1 MTTDTNSTEAPY
13 AWLQDRYPLAFPRER
28 GAVRPL
34 KVDLLAAH
42 PELTQQAVKKMLAI
56 WCGRPTYQKAL
67 MRGGPRVDLHGNP
80 AGEVTPEQMA
90 HAQER
95 LKVLSERAK
104 ERKAAARK
112 PVAARTAATH
122 GYPPS
127 SSTRAHAPDTQL
139 EAQGRRLSGNDQRR
153 DTTRTLARVRRA

>member
-34 KVDLLAAH
+34 KVDIRLDLLAAH
-42 PELTQQAVKKMLAI
+42 PELIQQAVKKMLAI
-56 WCGRPTYQKAL
+56 WCGRPTYQ
-67 MRGGPRVDLHGNP
+67 
-80 AGEVTPEQMA
+80 
-90 HAQER
+90 
-95 LKVLSERAK
+95 
-104 ERKAAARK
+104 
-112 PVAARTAATH
+112 AARTAAT
-122 GYPPS
+122 PARWISPS

-153 DTTRTLARVRRA
+153 DTTRTLAHA